1 MSILIAPAVLVG
13 VTLALGTGLVW
24 LRSRL
29 PNKENALIDAIDAL
43 LPQTQCA
50 QCGYPGCRPYA
61 EAVATG
67 APLDLCPPGGTETVA
82 ALRNLL
88 GEDAGEAAAKPQ
100 PPAAG
105 PPFPENVLAPAD
117 LPSPLSAT
125 GATAYDSTGDADIG
139 ATEQLAGNRS
149 GRYPQP
155 SAINASASFAV
166 VAKVREP
173 ECVGCALCIKACPVD
188 AIIGAPGFMHTVL
201 ERHCTGCE
209 LCLPACPVDCIDLM
223 PAPSLAAPAQP
234 WAVRKGRRTTLDRL
248 GGQPMRR
255 LATGPGSHPGAPQAV
270 SRDAPCIGCNR
281 CEEACPEGLAPQHL
295 LRLLRAGQSA
305 QAAAAGLGKCIECR
319 LCDRACPT
327 DIPLAGL
334 FHRAKSELAQRAAK
348 DTNAAAAKARFQ
360 ARKAR
365 LAQKASAAEARR
377 AERLARLLNH
387 PSATTADKGTK
398 QAVKTTLQ
406 TEARAT

>member
-13 VTLALGTGLVW
+13 VTLALGAGLVW
-24 LRSRL
+24 VRSRL
-29 PNKENALIDAIDAL
+29 PNKENVLINAIDAL

-61 EAVATG
+61 EAVAAG

-88 GEDAGEAAAKPQ
+88 GEDAGQAVAA
-100 PPAAG
+100 
-105 PPFPENVLAPAD
+105 
-117 LPSPLSAT
+117 
-125 GATAYDSTGDADIG
+125 
-139 ATEQLAGNRS
+139 
-149 GRYPQP
+149 PQP
-155 SAINASASFAV
+155 STAGRPTATNGGESCEL

-223 PAPSLAAPAQP
+223 PAPSPAAPAP
-234 WAVRKGRRTTLDRL
+234 PSAVRKGRHTTLGRL
-248 GGQPMRR
+248 VGQPMRH
-255 LATGPGSHPGAPQAV
+255 LASGRPGRPQAATK
-270 SRDAPCIGCNR
+270 DAPCIGCNR
-281 CEEACPEGLAPQHL
+281 CEEACPEELAPQHL

-305 QAAAAGLGKCIECR
+305 QAAAADLGKCIECR

-327 DIPLAGL
+327 AIPLAGI
-334 FHRAKSELAQRAAK
+334 FHRAKSKLAQRAAK
-348 DTNAAAAKARFQ
+348 GANAAAAKARFK
-360 ARKAR
+360 AHRAR
-365 LAQKASAAEARR
+365 LAEQKATAEARR

-387 PSATTADKGTK
+387 PSATTDDEFTK

-406 TEARAT
+406 ADAKST

>member
-13 VTLALGTGLVW
+13 VTLALGAGLVW
-24 LRSRL
+24 VRSRL

-61 EAVATG
+61 EAVAGG
-67 APLDLCPPGGTETVA
+67 APLNLCPPGGTETVA
-82 ALRNLL
+82 ALRDLL
-88 GEDAGEAAAKPQ
+88 GEDAGEAVAA
-100 PPAAG
+100 
-105 PPFPENVLAPAD
+105 
-117 LPSPLSAT
+117 
-125 GATAYDSTGDADIG
+125 
-139 ATEQLAGNRS
+139 
-149 GRYPQP
+149 PQP
-155 SAINASASFAV
+155 STASLPTATNGGESCEL

-223 PAPSLAAPAQP
+223 PASSPATPAQP
-234 WAVRKGRRTTLDRL
+234 SAVRKGRRTTLGRL
-248 GGQPMRR
+248 VGQPMRH
-255 LATGPGSHPGAPQAV
+255 LATGPGSHLGTLQAA

-281 CEEACPEGLAPQHL
+281 CEEACPERLAPQHL
-295 LRLLRAGQSA
+295 LRLLRAAQSA

-327 DIPLAGL
+327 DIPLAGI
-334 FHRAKSELAQRAAK
+334 FHHAKSELAQRAAK

-365 LAQKASAAEARR
+365 LAQKASTAEARR

-387 PSATTADKGTK
+387 PSATTDDEFTK

-406 TEARAT
+406 ADARST

>member
-13 VTLALGTGLVW
+13 VTLALGAGLVW

-29 PNKENALIDAIDAL
+29 PNKENALIDAIDAF

-88 GEDAGEAAAKPQ
+88 GEDTGQSTAKPLRTVS
-100 PPAAG
+100 G
-105 PPFPENVLAPAD
+105 PPFPQNAETPAD

-125 GATAYDSTGDADIG
+125 GATAYDSTGDAGID
-139 ATEQLAGNRS
+139 AAKQPTGNRAE
-149 GRYPQP
+149 RRPQP
-155 SAINASASFAV
+155 SAIDASASFAV

-173 ECVGCALCIKACPVD
+173 ECVGCALCLKACPVD

-223 PAPSLAAPAQP
+223 PAPSPEAPAP
-234 WAVRKGRRTTLDRL
+234 PSAVRKGRRTTLGRL
-248 GGQPMRR
+248 VGQPMRH
-255 LATGPGSHPGAPQAV
+255 LASGRPGRPQAATK
-270 SRDAPCIGCNR
+270 DAPCIGCNR

-305 QAAAAGLGKCIECR
+305 QAAAADLGKCIECR

-327 DIPLAGL
+327 DIPLAGI
-334 FHRAKSELAQRAAK
+334 FHGAKGELARKSAK
-348 DTNAAAAKARFQ
+348 EASAAAAKARF
-360 ARKAR
+360 KAHRTR
-365 LAQKASAAEARR
+365 LAEQKATTEARR

-387 PSATTADKGTK
+387 PSATTDDKFTK
-398 QAVKTTLQ
+398 QAVKTTL
-406 TEARAT
+406 

>member
-13 VTLALGTGLVW
+13 VTLALGAGLVW

-29 PNKENALIDAIDAL
+29 PNKENALIDAIDAF

-61 EAVATG
+61 EAVAAG

-88 GEDAGEAAAKPQ
+88 GEDAGEAVAA
-100 PPAAG
+100 
-105 PPFPENVLAPAD
+105 
-117 LPSPLSAT
+117 
-125 GATAYDSTGDADIG
+125 
-139 ATEQLAGNRS
+139 
-149 GRYPQP
+149 PQP
-155 SAINASASFAV
+155 STAGQPTATNGGKSCEL

-223 PAPSLAAPAQP
+223 PAPSPAAPAP
-234 WAVRKGRRTTLDRL
+234 PSAVRKGRHTTLGRL
-248 GGQPMRR
+248 VGQPMRH
-255 LATGPGSHPGAPQAV
+255 LASGRPGRPQAATK
-270 SRDAPCIGCNR
+270 DAPCIGCNR

-305 QAAAAGLGKCIECR
+305 QAAAADLGKCIECR

-327 DIPLAGL
+327 AIPLAGI
-334 FHRAKSELAQRAAK
+334 FHRAKSKLAQRAAK
-348 DTNAAAAKARFQ
+348 DTNAAAAKARFK
-360 ARKAR
+360 AHRAR
-365 LAQKASAAEARR
+365 LAEQKATAEARR
-377 AERLARLLNH
+377 AERLARLLNN
-387 PSATTADKGTK
+387 PSATTDDEFTK
-398 QAVKTTLQ
+398 QAVNTTL
-406 TEARAT
+406 